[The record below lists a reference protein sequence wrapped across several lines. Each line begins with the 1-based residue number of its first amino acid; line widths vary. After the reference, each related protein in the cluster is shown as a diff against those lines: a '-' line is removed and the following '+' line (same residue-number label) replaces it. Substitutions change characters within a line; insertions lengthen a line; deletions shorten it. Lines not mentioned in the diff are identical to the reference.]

1 MNRRMIFYTVGWIVM
16 LEAVLLAVPALVC
29 LIYLELTGLA
39 FLAVAGICAAIGFLL
54 TRASKPKNTT
64 IYAGEGFAIVALGW
78 LMLSA
83 FGALPFVISGEVT
96 SYVDAFFETVSG
108 FTTTGASVIA
118 DCGKLSH
125 GLLFWRAFTHWLGGM
140 GVLIFIMAIIPNLSD
155 RSIHIMRAE
164 MPGPVVGKL
173 VPRVKDTAKIL
184 YILYVVLTGVEIV
197 FLLFG
202 GMNFFEATVHALS
215 TAGTGGFALT
225 ADSVAGYSPYIQW
238 VLTAFMFI
246 FGVNFNLYY
255 LIIAKKIGTALKSTE
270 LWVYVGIVVL
280 FSGTI
285 CVDLIKNCAAFANTA
300 PGDTVRMSAFHV
312 VSFITTTGFGAADFN
327 AWPVLSQRLL
337 LTLMFIGGCA
347 GSTAGGLKISRVIML
362 VKIAGRE
369 MKHLIHP
376 RSVNS
381 VKVEGKTVDEQTLS
395 SVSTYF
401 SLYIVVIAVGFILLT
416 FDPKINDFMTN
427 FTSIVSCFNNVGPI
441 FGYAGAAGGM
451 GDYSAFSKIVL
462 AFAMLFGR
470 LEIYPLLLAL
480 TPSTWTKR

>member
-1 MNRRMIFYTVGWIVM
+1 M

-29 LIYLELTGLA
+29 LIYLEMTGLA
-39 FLAVAGICAAIGFLL
+39 FVAVAGICAAIGFLL
-54 TRASKPKNTT
+54 TRVSKPKNTT
-64 IYAGEGFAIVALGW
+64 IYAGEGFAIVALSW
-78 LMLSA
+78 LTLSA

-96 SYVDAFFETVSG
+96 FYVDAFFETVSG
-108 FTTTGASVIA
+108 FTTTGASVIS

-125 GLLFWRAFTHWLGGM
+125 GLIFWRAFTHWLGGM
-140 GVLIFIMAIIPNLSD
+140 GVLIFIMAIIPNFSD

-184 YILYVVLTGVEIV
+184 YILYVVLTGVEII

-202 GMNFFEATVHALS
+202 EMSLFEALVHAFS
-215 TAGTGGFALT
+215 TAGTGGFALS

-255 LIIAKKIGTALKSTE
+255 LVIAKKLGTAIKSTE
-270 LWVYVGIVVL
+270 LWLYTGIVVL
-280 FSGTI
+280 FTGTI
-285 CVDLIKNCAAFANTA
+285 CLDLIRHCASFADTSV
-300 PGDTVRMSAFHV
+300 GYTVRMSAFHV
-312 VSFITTTGFGAADFN
+312 VSFMTTTGFGATDVN

-337 LTLMFIGGCA
+337 LLLMFIGGCA
-347 GSTAGGLKISRVIML
+347 GSTAGGLKVSRVIML

-369 MKHLIHP
+369 LKHLIHP

-401 SLYIVVIAVGFILLT
+401 SIYIAVIAVGFMILT
-416 FDPKINDFMTN
+416 FDPNVNDFMTN

-441 FGYAGAAGGM
+441 FGNAGAAGGM
-451 GDYSAFSKIVL
+451 GNYSAFSKIVL